1 MKINEFLNEAPRVD
15 PATMKARQDRSAAFR
30 QPVTQAPQQ
39 TTQAPQ
45 QTTQAPPQTTQ
56 APQQTT
62 QAPPQSAPTAQQT
75 ATPKLAVADP
85 RLNPAIQPGTVYKG
99 DPNNPNY
106 QKNLDA
112 AAAQDAASGRA
123 PQQTTKQN
131 IPGIPNP
138 AFGNAENDVDL
149 KPGNYKPMP
158 STSGG
163 FWHAA
168 AKSLGF
174 DKTAAGL
181 DAAKAADYRQG
192 EQEKIRTPDVSGWT
206 PAKRAALKKQ
216 LQKSLNNKVAR

>member
-15 PATMKARQDRSAAFR
+15 PATMKARQDRSAAFN
-30 QPVTQAPQQ
+30 QPVTQAP
-39 TTQAPQ
+39 
-45 QTTQAPPQTTQ
+45 PP
-56 APQQTT
+56 P
-62 QAPPQSAPTAQQT
+62 PPQSAPTAQQT

-99 DPNNPNY
+99 DPNNTNY

-123 PQQTTKQN
+123 PQQTTQAPPQQTTQAPPQQTTKQN
-131 IPGIPNP
+131 IPGVPGIPNP

-149 KPGNYKPMP
+149 NPGDYKPMS

-168 AKSLGF
+168 AKSLGL

-181 DAAKAADYRQG
+181 DAAKAADYREPG
-192 EQEKIRTPDVSGWT
+192 QEKIRTPDVSGWT